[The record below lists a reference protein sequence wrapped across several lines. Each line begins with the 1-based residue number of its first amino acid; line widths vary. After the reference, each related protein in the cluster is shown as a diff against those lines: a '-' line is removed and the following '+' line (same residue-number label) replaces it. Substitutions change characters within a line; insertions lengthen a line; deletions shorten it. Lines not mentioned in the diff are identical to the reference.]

1 MASGVDAAVLAPET
15 SPRFALRAATAA
27 AHRRVDALY
36 AHLNLSRRDD
46 YVRFLL
52 GHAAAFLPIEAAL
65 AAAGADALMPG
76 WSRRRR
82 SKALLDDLTALGL
95 TAPTS
100 RPPPP
105 FDGAAAVLGGLYVL
119 EGSRLGGAV
128 LVRGVAPG
136 LPTAFLAPET
146 TSSWRAI
153 TTLLDAR
160 LATPAAL
167 AKATSAA
174 NAVFSVFEHCARAT
188 LEPTLRAD

>member
-1 MASGVDAAVLAPET
+1 MAPGVDAAVLAPET

-82 SKALLDDLTALGL
+82 INALLDDLTALDL

-100 RPPPP
+100 IPPPP

>member
-1 MASGVDAAVLAPET
+1 MASGLGAAVLAPDS

-27 AHRRVDALY
+27 AHARVDSLY
-36 AHLNLSRRDD
+36 SRLDLSRPGD
-46 YVRFLL
+46 YGRFLAS
-52 GHAAAFLPIEAAL
+52 HAAAFIPIEEAL
-65 AAAGADALMPG
+65 AAAGADALIPS

-82 SKALLDDLTALGL
+82 SKALLDDLTALGV

-100 RPPPP
+100 KPAPP
-105 FDGAAAVLGGLYVL
+105 FDDSAAVLGGLYVL

-128 LVRGVAPG
+128 LVRGVAAG

-146 TSSWRAI
+146 TSSWRAV

-160 LATPAAL
+160 LATPFAL